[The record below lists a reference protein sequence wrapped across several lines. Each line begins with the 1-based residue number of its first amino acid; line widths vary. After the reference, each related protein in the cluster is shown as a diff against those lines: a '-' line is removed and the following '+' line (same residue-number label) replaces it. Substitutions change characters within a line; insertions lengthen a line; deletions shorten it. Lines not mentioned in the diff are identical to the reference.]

1 MQKLS
6 CRFHLLRRHTR
17 RDSESKFYIF
27 FTDMP
32 SDIANMIA
40 VRTRI
45 RDKQMHQQL
54 KADLVEH
61 IWCKFGRYEDNN

>member
-1 MQKLS
+1 
-6 CRFHLLRRHTR
+6 
-17 RDSESKFYIF
+17 
-27 FTDMP
+27 MP